1 MYSSLP
7 GMEMAGDKHGFPNK
21 NEIALYLKTY
31 VQKYELP
38 IKLNTEVTSVSK
50 KTFMIFRSQPR
61 MKMGSLSHNVD
72 TTNSEYMT

>member
-1 MYSSLP
+1 
-7 GMEMAGDKHGFPNK
+7 MARHLAWH
-21 NEIALYLKTY
+21 ETLELHELIALQSNCL
-31 VQKYELP
+31 
-38 IKLNTEVTSVSK
+38 IHFHFTE